1 MYERLKQLHIK
12 KERVVKMEETNN
24 TKTLNEAL
32 EKIADQFVTAD
43 MAEIAPFL
51 FFAVPF
57 CLILIIYNLADN
69 AKAGKK
75 IKHMEKMRRCEKVRG
90 EIVEFSERPV
100 ILGKEFGPEKIKR
113 NEYGH
118 PNYKAKNLG
127 YRIIVNYEHPVSGEK
142 KQAVSELYS
151 WFSLNQYEKR
161 KEGKLF
167 GDFKKCVREDVADV
181 YVSEDGETWVD
192 VICL

>member
-1 MYERLKQLHIK
+1 MKTINPYGYNKGHGFTVLGLIFGIWSGIIVAFALK
-12 KERVVKMEETNN
+12 NGG
-24 TKTLNEAL
+24 
-32 EKIADQFVTAD
+32 D

-57 CLILIIYNLADN
+57 CLIFIIYDLADN

-151 WFSLNQYEKR
+151 WFSLNQYEKS
-161 KEGKLF
+161 KDGKLF

-192 VICL
+192 VIWLSD